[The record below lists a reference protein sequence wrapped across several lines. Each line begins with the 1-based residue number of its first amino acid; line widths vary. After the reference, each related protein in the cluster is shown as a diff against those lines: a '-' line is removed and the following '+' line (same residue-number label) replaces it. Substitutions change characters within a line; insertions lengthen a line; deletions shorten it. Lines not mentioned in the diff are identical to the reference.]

1 MSGHGNAH
9 ASSEEE
15 IVGVTTDA
23 ILRPAG
29 TLIVVVGATWAL
41 FSGMAAEAG
50 SLGQPLAAV
59 ALSVLGVLAAG
70 AGKAAEQI

>member
-9 ASSEEE
+9 AGSEEE
-15 IVGVTTDA
+15 IAGVTTDS

-29 TLIVVVGATWAL
+29 ALMVVVGATWAV

-50 SLGQPLAAV
+50 TLGQPLAAV
-59 ALSVLGVLAAG
+59 ALIVLGVLAAG

>member
-29 TLIVVVGATWAL
+29 TLMVVVGATWAL
-41 FSGMAAEAG
+41 FSGMAAE
-50 SLGQPLAAV
+50 
-59 ALSVLGVLAAG
+59 
-70 AGKAAEQI
+70 QI